1 MYPPGYAVYI
11 TLGFTI
17 PLHVAASHIT
27 MAIPAIASAS
37 AALAS
42 SLVPSSPAASA
53 ADLASLLK
61 PFTPDAFA
69 NGFATLIGALVGAM
83 LAYVLQRKFLKAQ
96 EHKADITAAH
106 RLMFSLLQQI
116 NTIVLIQRDYVYA
129 ELKNPGRFISI
140 PGTPPFDT
148 RKNVLELPELT
159 FMLHDTEA
167 RALLYDFYL
176 AQENYIEALNQW
188 NLRSSFHVERLQPA
202 LAASKIP
209 NGSEV
214 TSEVMRMA
222 LGDQIYFHAINS
234 TDNCLLTLHRAFE
247 KLAPVKSSIRSYLVR
262 RFRTDNFTDFDFP
275 ETWGLER
282 AKPTARET

>member
-1 MYPPGYAVYI
+1 MATPA
-11 TLGFTI
+11 TTS
-17 PLHVAASHIT
+17 AST
-27 MAIPAIASAS
+27 ALEASALPGS
-37 AALAS
+37 
-42 SLVPSSPAASA
+42 SA

-83 LAYVLQRKFLKAQ
+83 LAYVLQRKFQKTQ

-129 ELKNPGRFISI
+129 ELKNIGRFISI
-140 PGTPPFDT
+140 PATPPFDK

-159 FMLHDTEA
+159 FMLHDAEA

-188 NLRSSFHVERLQPA
+188 NLRSLFHVERLQPA
-202 LAASKIP
+202 LSASKIP
-209 NGSEV
+209 NGGEV
-214 TSEVMRMA
+214 TSEVIRNA
-222 LGDQIYFHAINS
+222 LGDQIYFQAINS
-234 TDNCLLTLHRAFE
+234 TDNCVLTLQRAFE
-247 KLAPVKSSIRSYLVR
+247 KLAPVKTSIRSYLVR
-262 RFRTDNFTDFDFP
+262 RFRTDNFTDFEFP
-275 ETWGLER
+275 ETWGLAKSRELR
-282 AKPTARET
+282 AKGDA